1 MKDNIIFVDFKSKTI
16 SKVSYKNF
24 KISFVQK
31 LLNLLRPSKPKN
43 DQKVKLENNTKHI
56 L

>member
-16 SKVSYKNF
+16 SKVSNKNF

-31 LLNLLRPSKPKN
+31 LLNLLKPSNPKSP
-43 DQKVKLENNTKHI
+43 QKVNLENNTKHI